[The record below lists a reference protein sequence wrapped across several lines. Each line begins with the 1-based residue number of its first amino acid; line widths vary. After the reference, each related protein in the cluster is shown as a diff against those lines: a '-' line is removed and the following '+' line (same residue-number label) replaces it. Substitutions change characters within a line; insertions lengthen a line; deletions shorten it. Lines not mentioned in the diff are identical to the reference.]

1 MGDAIDRS
9 DVDEYVRSMQQDYG
23 ASRALN
29 LEAAQK
35 ARAERDL
42 VAQNVRKILESIAP
56 LLPGEVRYEAHVVD
70 SVPVALTRAVS
81 DGTQLIL
88 IGRHYIAFLR
98 SMIPAMMSGVNLNVD
113 GGISVQYGVSDEEAT
128 AFGVLLGEYLEIGT
142 PLTLPARHGDELSH
156 YILLAAVEFI
166 LAHEIVHQ
174 IEAHSDVPDLSLT
187 GFQDFCR
194 LRGREFLCD
203 KRAVGLLLL
212 RRAKADTPE
221 LAFAGAVM
229 ALLAIGWLEQFTPG
243 SQPGGGDKLFHPGT
257 DTRLLRVHLEEPLS
271 WRAAGLGGEPNGVT
285 GAILRR
291 AFRFISAFE
300 RDPKLLATPMNRLT
314 SAVLASDPVD
324 AVRFKSLVGEW
335 LARGRVDQVARLLG
349 AFWGSA
355 EVMAVEEQNDPTL
368 TDLTG
373 TRSVPLFEE
382 IYAQLANSNAGARAA
397 AEEMAG
403 ARAHRRQHP
412 EAF

>member
-1 MGDAIDRS
+1 MSDAIGRS
-9 DVDEYVRSMQQDYG
+9 DVDEYIRSMQQDYG
-23 ASRALN
+23 PSRALN
-29 LEAAQK
+29 PEAAQK
-35 ARAERDL
+35 AKAERDL
-42 VAQNVRKILESIAP
+42 IAQNVRKILESVAP
-56 LLPGEVRYEAHVVD
+56 LLPGEIRYAAHVVD
-70 SVPVALTRAVS
+70 LVPVALTRAVA

-98 SMIPAMMSGVNLNVD
+98 SMIPAIMSGVNLHAD
-113 GGISVQYGVSDEEAT
+113 GRVSVQYRVSDEEAA
-128 AFGVLLGEYLEIGT
+128 AFGLLLGEYLEIGT
-142 PLTLPARHGDELSH
+142 PLTLPGRHGDELSH

-174 IEAHSDVPDLSLT
+174 LESHSDIPDLSLT

-203 KRAVGLLLL
+203 ERAVGLLLL
-212 RRAKADTPE
+212 RRAKAEMPE

-229 ALLAIGWLEQFTPG
+229 ALLAIAWLEQFTPG

-271 WRAAGLGGEPNGVT
+271 WWAAGLEGEPNGIT

-291 AFRFISAFE
+291 AFQFISAFE
-300 RDPKLLATPMNRLT
+300 RNPKLLATPMNRLI
-314 SAVLASDPVD
+314 SACLANGTVD
-324 AVRFKSLVGEW
+324 AARFKSLVGEW
-335 LARGRVDQVARLLG
+335 LARGRVNQVARLLG
-349 AFWGSA
+349 AFWGAA
-355 EVMAVEEQNDPTL
+355 EVMAADEQADPTL

-373 TRSVPLFEE
+373 TRSVPLFED
-382 IYAQLANSNAGARAA
+382 IYAGLSGSNFGAKMAA
-397 AEEMAG
+397 QEMAD
-403 ARAHRRQHP
+403 ARAHRMQHP